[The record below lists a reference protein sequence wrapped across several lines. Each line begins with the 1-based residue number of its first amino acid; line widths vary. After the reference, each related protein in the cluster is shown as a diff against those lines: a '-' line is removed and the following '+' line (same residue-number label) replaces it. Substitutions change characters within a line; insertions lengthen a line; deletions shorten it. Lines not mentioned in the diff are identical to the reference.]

1 MESLKKT
8 VAPAGYK
15 NKQCRKQTSVLS
27 GRIVTAYVPLRSA
40 TERERAAFLI
50 PCQGLR
56 GFDSISS
63 LTLNLYS
70 KGVKKKYLT
79 PCFLYGK
86 VSKVIDVEEKLQ
98 QAYLYDFY
106 GELLNEHQRRIYEDF
121 VFNDLSLGEIA
132 GEEGITRQGVADMIK
147 RCGKKLS
154 DYEKKLHLVEK
165 FLSVKQDVEEIH
177 RLAEQFHQTKDEQI
191 VEQIATIS
199 NQILEEL

>member
-1 MESLKKT
+1 M
-8 VAPAGYK
+8 
-15 NKQCRKQTSVLS
+15 
-27 GRIVTAYVPLRSA
+27 
-40 TERERAAFLI
+40 
-50 PCQGLR
+50 
-56 GFDSISS
+56 
-63 LTLNLYS
+63 
-70 KGVKKKYLT
+70 T

-165 FLSVKQDVEEIH
+165 FVSVREKVKQI
-177 RLAEQFHQTKDEQI
+177 DELLDGY
-191 VEQIATIS
+191 EKENA
-199 NQILEEL
+199 EELVADIRKISDEIIEEL

>member
-1 MESLKKT
+1 M
-8 VAPAGYK
+8 
-15 NKQCRKQTSVLS
+15 
-27 GRIVTAYVPLRSA
+27 
-40 TERERAAFLI
+40 
-50 PCQGLR
+50 
-56 GFDSISS
+56 
-63 LTLNLYS
+63 
-70 KGVKKKYLT
+70 T

-154 DYEKKLHLVEK
+154 DYEKKLHLVEV
-165 FLSVKQDVEEIH
+165 LICEAGCGGNS
-177 RLAEQFHQTKDEQI
+177 QTGRT
-191 VEQIATIS
+191 VSS
-199 NQILEEL
+199 NKR